1 MNAFN
6 KVILMGN
13 LTRDPELRYT
23 PKGTA
28 VAKLSLALNRK
39 HTDKDGQTVEETT
52 FVDVDA
58 FGKTAETIGQ
68 YMQKGR
74 AILLEGRL
82 KLDEWEDQAT
92 GKRRHKL
99 NVILERFNFVGGK
112 SDNSAPSKEPA
123 NKSPIDDA
131 DVPF

>member
-13 LTRDPELRYT
+13 LTRNPELRYT

-39 HTDKDGQTVEETT
+39 YTDKDGQTVEDTT
-52 FVDVDA
+52 FVEVDA

-82 KLDEWEDQAT
+82 KMDEWDDKE

-99 NVILERFNFVGGK
+99 CVILEKFNFVGGK
-112 SDNSAPSKEPA
+112 SDNANPSKEPA

>member
-39 HTDKDGQTVEETT
+39 YTDKDGQTVEDTT

-58 FGKTAETIGQ
+58 LANKLKPLANICKKAGQ
-68 YMQKGR
+68 YCWR
-74 AILLEGRL
+74 
-82 KLDEWEDQAT
+82 
-92 GKRRHKL
+92 
-99 NVILERFNFVGGK
+99 
-112 SDNSAPSKEPA
+112 
-123 NKSPIDDA
+123 
-131 DVPF
+131 DV

>member
-112 SDNSAPSKEPA
+112 SDNAAPSNEPA

>member
-39 HTDKDGQTVEETT
+39 YSDKDGQSVEETT

-74 AILLEGRL
+74 AILVEGRL
-82 KLDEWEDQAT
+82 KMDEWDDKE

-99 NVILERFNFVGGK
+99 IVILEKFNFVGGK
-112 SDNSAPSKEPA
+112 SDNPAPSEPT

>member
-39 HTDKDGQTVEETT
+39 YTDKDGQTVEDTT

-82 KLDEWEDQAT
+82 KMDEWDDKE

-99 NVILERFNFVGGK
+99 GVILEKFNFVGGK
-112 SDNSAPSKEPA
+112 SDNAAPSKEP

>member
-6 KVILMGN
+6 KVILMGH
-13 LTRDPELRYT
+13 LTRNPELRYT

-39 HTDKDGQTVEETT
+39 YTDKDGQTVEDTT

-58 FGKTAETIGQ
+58 FGKQAETLGQ

-82 KLDEWEDQAT
+82 KMDEWDDKE
-92 GKRRHKL
+92 GNRRHKL
-99 NVILERFNFVGGK
+99 CVILEKFNFVGGK
-112 SDNSAPSKEPA
+112 SDNANPSKEPA